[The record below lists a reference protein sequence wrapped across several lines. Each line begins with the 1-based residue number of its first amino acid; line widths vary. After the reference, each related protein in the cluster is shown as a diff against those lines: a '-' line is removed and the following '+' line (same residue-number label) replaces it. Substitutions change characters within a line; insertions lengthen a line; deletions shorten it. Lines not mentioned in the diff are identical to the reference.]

1 MPPLYWA
8 GRFQARFD
16 QWRTEAMMV
25 ELNPGRQSE
34 SEGQLSQCK
43 LSQEKLAA
51 CYIFAQLR
59 DLCLTE
65 QAADSL
71 WVRTNSLSLFMAGLI
86 ADYAKR
92 YSNSSIVRTTSCSA
106 TLNFRCTHLV
116 STTTKGLT
124 KEPSDE
130 QYGS

>member
-1 MPPLYWA
+1 MPPLYWV

-71 WVRTNSLSLFMAGLI
+71 WVRTNSLSLFHGWA
-86 ADYAKR
+86 A
-92 YSNSSIVRTTSCSA
+92 C
-106 TLNFRCTHLV
+106 
-116 STTTKGLT
+116 
-124 KEPSDE
+124 
-130 QYGS
+130 